1 MNVLRDPRTGR
12 FLPKPKKNENLSLG
26 EKINKVL
33 ESPIKVFGKKDI
45 SGKPGLMPQGSNVIL
60 EKISDIG
67 PTGTHVVRI
76 KKENSTRTFY
86 TTEEE
91 II

>member
-26 EKINKVL
+26 EKINKIL

-45 SGKPGLMPQGSNVIL
+45 SGKPALMPQGANVIL
-60 EKISDIG
+60 EKNLRHRPNGNPRCKD
-67 PTGTHVVRI
+67 
-76 KKENSTRTFY
+76 
-86 TTEEE
+86 
-91 II
+91 